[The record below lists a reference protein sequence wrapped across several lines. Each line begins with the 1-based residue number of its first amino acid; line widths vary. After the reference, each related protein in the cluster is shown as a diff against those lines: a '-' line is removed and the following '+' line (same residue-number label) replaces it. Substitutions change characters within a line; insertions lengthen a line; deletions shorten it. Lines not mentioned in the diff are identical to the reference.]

1 MIAEDEALMRH
12 GLSLVLAEGGAEV
25 VAEARDAP
33 DLIRATERHRPD
45 LVISDIR
52 MPPTNTDDGLRAVL
66 AIRERRPAQPVLL
79 LSHHVQRQYAQE
91 LLRCRTGGVGYLL
104 KHRVADVDAFL
115 GDVRTVLDGGTVLD
129 PEVVQVLVH
138 RARRTERAVDAL
150 TPRQRDVLTL
160 VAEGRSNAAIARK
173 LGIAEKTV
181 VQHVSL
187 IYDQLGLFDSQDD
200 HRRVL
205 AVLRYLSGRPETTPT

>member
-1 MIAEDEALMRH
+1 MRVVLAEDEALMRH
-12 GLSLVLAEGGAEV
+12 GLSLVLTEGGAEV
-25 VAEARDAP
+25 VAEVQDA
-33 DLIRATERHRPD
+33 LNLVRVTEQLGPD

-52 MPPTNTDDGLRAVL
+52 MPPSRTDDGLRAVL
-66 AIRERRPAQPVLL
+66 AIRERRPSQPVLL
-79 LSHHVQRQYAQE
+79 LSHHVQREYAQE
-91 LLRCRTGGVGYLL
+91 LLQGRSGGVGYLL
-104 KHRVADVDAFL
+104 KHRVADVDTFL
-115 GDVRTVLDGGTVLD
+115 ADAHRVAAGGTVLD
-129 PEVVQVLVH
+129 PEVVQVMVE

-187 IYDQLGLFDSQDD
+187 TYDQLGLFDSNDD
-200 HRRVL
+200 NRRVL
-205 AVLRYLSGRPETTPT
+205 AVLRYLST

>member
-1 MIAEDEALMRH
+1 MRVVLAEDEALMRH
-12 GLSLVLAEGGAEV
+12 GLSLVLTEGGAEV
-25 VAEARDAP
+25 VAEVRDAP
-33 DLIRATERHRPD
+33 DLIRATEQHRPD

-66 AIRERRPAQPVLL
+66 AIRERRPNQPVLL
-79 LSHHVQRQYAQE
+79 LSHHVQREYARE
-91 LLRCRTGGVGYLL
+91 LLQGRAGGVGYLL
-104 KHRVADVDAFL
+104 KHRVADVEVFL
-115 GDVRTVLDGGTVLD
+115 GDVHRVTEGGTVLD
-129 PEVVQVLVH
+129 PEVVQVMVQ
-138 RARRTERAVDAL
+138 RARRTERAVNAL

-181 VQHVSL
+181 VQHISL
-187 IYDQLGLFDSQDD
+187 IYDQLGLFDSHDD

-205 AVLRYLSGRPETTPT
+205 AVLRYLSG

>member
-1 MIAEDEALMRH
+1 MRH

-25 VAEARDAP
+25 VAEVRDAF
-33 DLIRATERHRPD
+33 DLIRATDEHRPD

-66 AIRERRPAQPVLL
+66 TIRERRPDQPVLL
-79 LSHHVQRQYAQE
+79 LSHHVQRVYAQE
-91 LLRCRTGGVGYLL
+91 LLQGRDGGVGYLL
-104 KHRVADVDAFL
+104 KHRVADVDSFL
-115 GDVRTVLDGGTVLD
+115 GDMHRVIDGGTVLD
-129 PEVVQVLVH
+129 PEVVQVLVR

-187 IYDQLGLFDSQDD
+187 IYDQLGLFESQDD

-205 AVLRYLSGRPETTPT
+205 AVLRYLSN

>member
-1 MIAEDEALMRH
+1 MRVVLAEDEALMRH
-12 GLSLVLAEGGAEV
+12 GLSLVLGEGGIEV
-25 VAEARDAP
+25 VADVRDA
-33 DLIRATERHRPD
+33 LNLVRATELHRPD

-52 MPPTNTDDGLRAVL
+52 MPPTHTDDGLRAVL
-66 AIRERRPAQPVLL
+66 AVRERRPDQAVLL
-79 LSHHVQRQYAQE
+79 LSHHVQREYAQE
-91 LLRCRTGGVGYLL
+91 LLHDRGGRVGYLL
-104 KHRVADVDAFL
+104 KHRVADVDGFL
-115 GDVRTVLDGGTVLD
+115 DDVRRVVEGGTVLD
-129 PEVVQVLVH
+129 PEVVAVMVE
-138 RARRTERAVDAL
+138 RARRTDRAIDAL

-187 IYDQLGLFDSQDD
+187 IYDQLGLLESHDD

-205 AVLRYLSGRPETTPT
+205 AVLRFLSH